1 MIDEKYL
8 TENTSVFICG
18 ADGTVRFAHNERAVR
33 KSASLIKLFI
43 AEAAL
48 RSGIPLSE
56 RIAVP
61 KKAYL
66 GNSILSEL
74 KQPEVTLYEA
84 LAAMLACSDN
94 TATNLLIERLGGF
107 GALNAAFCAYGAQQ
121 TAVNRKMLDF
131 KAAEAGRDN
140 LTTAADCVACLRR
153 LCADPTARRLL
164 AMQKDRERLLR
175 YILCDV
181 HYMGKSGDIEGV
193 FHDAGAFDAG
203 RERVFAAVLTVQTE
217 RSAAKRLAGQAGLLA
232 YGGGAAWLPD
242 RPAERPFAARR
253 IGGRDV
259 RFDAVVPSRFC
270 RKIQKKQTTRGAA
283 VQKNLFHMET
293 IVSRQPSAAGR
304 LTAHLYR
311 HRWPYLLAALL
322 FALCIL
328 PLALVPMPKGHD
340 ILFHLNRIDAL
351 SAEIEAGNIPA
362 RIYHTVYGGVGYAS
376 GMFYGD
382 WLLYFPAWLVTAG
395 VGVVTAYKLNVML
408 VTVMTLLI
416 AFFCAKAAFGDDR
429 SAFTAAV
436 TYGFSGYFAIDTY
449 TRAAVGEMTAFAF
462 VPLVFLGL
470 WSILC
475 GDKKKWLCLP
485 VGLTFLLVSHVLSAF
500 AAVLLCAVFFLCYLG
515 RVIKEPRRH
524 AIYQVRGARVRGA
537 VGLVPV
543 PDARADGERDLPFH
557 RRHERDLLRH
567 ADPAVAAVVGV
578 GVRFQHAARL
588 QVGRLRLLDSQRAGD
603 VLLCDARRV
612 RALHHAHRRQKESVR
627 LSVFLGVSP
636 ADDDRAVPVVVF
648 AIPVRDDAVPV
659 AAAAVRDL
667 LYGAVRRTVYPAGA
681 DEKRVGGF
689 LHPVRLLL
697 AVFVRF
703 DRERLD
709 SQLRQLRREWHRD
722 HLQLQGQHRR
732 GRISALLR
740 FESAVLPLVSVQ
752 PSGQG
757 DDEQRFSR
765 HAEGRAR
772 AWQRLGRLYGKR
784 QSRARHLHRRAA
796 AYV

>member
-1 MIDEKYL
+1 
-8 TENTSVFICG
+8 
-18 ADGTVRFAHNERAVR
+18 
-33 KSASLIKLFI
+33 
-43 AEAAL
+43 
-48 RSGIPLSE
+48 
-56 RIAVP
+56 
-61 KKAYL
+61 
-66 GNSILSEL
+66 
-74 KQPEVTLYEA
+74 
-84 LAAMLACSDN
+84 
-94 TATNLLIERLGGF
+94 
-107 GALNAAFCAYGAQQ
+107 
-121 TAVNRKMLDF
+121 
-131 KAAEAGRDN
+131 
-140 LTTAADCVACLRR
+140 
-153 LCADPTARRLL
+153 
-164 AMQKDRERLLR
+164 
-175 YILCDV
+175 
-181 HYMGKSGDIEGV
+181 
-193 FHDAGAFDAG
+193 
-203 RERVFAAVLTVQTE
+203 
-217 RSAAKRLAGQAGLLA
+217 
-232 YGGGAAWLPD
+232 
-242 RPAERPFAARR
+242 
-253 IGGRDV
+253 
-259 RFDAVVPSRFC
+259 
-270 RKIQKKQTTRGAA
+270 
-283 VQKNLFHMET
+283 MET
-293 IVSRQPSAAGR
+293 IVSRPPSAASR

-311 HRWPYLLAALL
+311 HRWLYLLAALL

-328 PLALVPMPKGHD
+328 PLVLVPMPKGHD
-340 ILFHLNRIDAL
+340 ILFHLNRIEAL
-351 SAEIEAGNIPA
+351 SAEIKAGNIPA

-429 SAFTAAV
+429 CAFTAAV

-515 RVIKEPRRH
+515 RVIKEPRRLLYIGY
-524 AIYQVRGARVRGA
+524 AVLVFAVLSASFLFPMLEQMASGTFLSTDGTSATYYGTLTQRSLPWWASVFDFNTRLDYKSAAFGFWIPNGLGMSFFVMLAAFVRYITRIDDKKNLFVF
-537 VGLVPV
+537 LY
-543 PDARADGERDLPFH
+543 F
-557 RRHERDLLRH
+557 
-567 ADPAVAAVVGV
+567 
-578 GVRFQHAARL
+578 
-588 QVGRLRLLDSQRAGD
+588 
-603 VLLCDARRV
+603 
-612 RALHHAHRRQKESVR
+612 
-627 LSVFLGVSP
+627 SVFLLLMTTELFPWSYFQSLCGTMQFP
-636 ADDDRAVPVVVF
+636 WRLLLF
-648 AIPVRDDAVPV
+648 ATFFMALFAGQFIRQ
-659 AAAAVRDL
+659 
-667 LYGAVRRTVYPAGA
+667 GA

-772 AWQRLGRLYGKR
+772 AWQRLGRFFGKQR
-784 QSRARHLHRRAA
+784 G
-796 AYV
+796 